1 MEWLVL
7 MLVAAVAA
15 AFIAWPRRADRLPPS
30 RPGVEELQ
38 AERRAILAELREIEE
53 DTLAGRITA
62 EGRLEARRAL
72 GPRLRRVTE
81 ALRNLGEPAGPDAM
95 AVPDEPEPVDA

>member
-1 MEWLVL
+1 EWLVL
-7 MLVAAVAA
+7 VLVAAAAA
-15 AFIAWPRRADRLPPS
+15 AFIAWPRRADLLPPS

-53 DTLAGRITA
+53 DTLAGRITP

-72 GPRLRRVTE
+72 GPRLRQVTE
-81 ALRNLGEPAGPDAM
+81 ALRDLGEPAGPDTGSA
-95 AVPDEPEPVDA
+95 PDQPEPVDA